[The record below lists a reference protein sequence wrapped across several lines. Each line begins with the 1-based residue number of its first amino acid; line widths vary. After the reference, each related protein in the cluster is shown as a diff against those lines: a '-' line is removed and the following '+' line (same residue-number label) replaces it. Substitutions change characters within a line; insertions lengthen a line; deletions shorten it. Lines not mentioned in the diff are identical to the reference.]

1 MVEYMKQGLEGEYDA
16 LCVRDIAM
24 GVEKTRSTNKL
35 EKLFDV

>member
-1 MVEYMKQGLEGEYDA
+1 MADVFTLRKWKGNMMLF
-16 LCVRDIAM
+16 VS